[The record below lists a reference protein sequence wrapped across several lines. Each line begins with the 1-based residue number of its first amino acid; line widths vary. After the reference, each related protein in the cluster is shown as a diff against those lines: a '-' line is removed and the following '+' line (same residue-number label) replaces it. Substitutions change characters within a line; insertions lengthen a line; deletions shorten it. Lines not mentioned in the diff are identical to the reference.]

1 MKLNPAQRMGSELA
15 RAPRFLDR
23 RDPDFKE
30 LRQERLERARRE
42 YRAGHMTPFALRKVL
57 AGCGLRP
64 EEINDEV
71 NALISRPK
79 LQNGLELDSR
89 HGRSR

>member
-30 LRQERLERARRE
+30 LRQDRLERARRE
-42 YRAGHMTPFALRKVL
+42 YRVGQMTPFALRKVL
-57 AGCGLRP
+57 VGCGLRP
-64 EEINDEV
+64 DEISDEINNLAQV
-71 NALISRPK
+71 R
-79 LQNGLELDSR
+79 QW
-89 HGRSR
+89 